1 MAKNNYLSRFFLC
14 LIAGLCVGIGSLVIG
29 VRYWFLGDRATGI
42 ESFQQSVISCQL
54 LEVLG
59 DSMGKTRGSGCDDFI
74 NEEDDLRIFVI
85 TDSKSDWMNS
95 WLTGRLGNQVN
106 EKFIRNNI
114 KQIYTAEIG
123 VREKTG
129 KNDGERVEEYLA
141 VTQLGKG
148 YAWCA
153 AFVSWVF
160 AEAGFP
166 EPRTPWSPSLFPKKR
181 VIWERG
187 ITDKLSDP
195 LGNRVLK
202 PITPRP
208 ADVFGIYFA
217 NLKRIAHVG
226 FVDEWGDK
234 QVITV
239 EGNTN
244 EAGSAEGDGVYRKR
258 RPIGSIYQVSNWV
271 DMEVGP

>member
-1 MAKNNYLSRFFLC
+1 MAKNNYLSRVFLC
-14 LIAGLCVGIGSLVIG
+14 LIAGLCIGIGSLFVG
-29 VRYWFLGDRATGI
+29 FGDWTFGNRGNGFERVEMT
-42 ESFQQSVISCQL
+42 EVCVVSFNQQISQL
-54 LEVLG
+54 LYAPVDMTEG
-59 DSMGKTRGSGCDDFI
+59 RNGKFDVASLNADA
-74 NEEDDLRIFVI
+74 V
-85 TDSKSDWMNS
+85 
-95 WLTGRLGNQVN
+95 
-106 EKFIRNNI
+106 RNKI
-114 KQIYTAEIG
+114 KKIYTAEIG

-141 VTQLGKG
+141 ITQLGKG

-160 AEAGFP
+160 SEACFP
-166 EPRTPWSPSLFPKKR
+166 EPRTPWSPALFPNKR

-187 ITDKLSDP
+187 KAVESADNLDYRSIDLKSKLISSKADHLSYHTRSLIP
-195 LGNRVLK
+195 K
-202 PITPRP
+202 P

-234 QVITV
+234 HVITV

-258 RPIGSIYQVSNWV
+258 RPIASIYQVANWI
-271 DMEVGP
+271 DLEGEP